1 MKQKYW
7 RFKNLEIDR
16 GVHLKGG
23 AYAITFFHYL
33 DSNKEL
39 TADEVVEELKDII
52 CFDCNDGE
60 SNEEIIRDMFNYGD
74 IEQVQNVL
82 LMLEDAHQDGVAW
95 SYEELQELDDY
106 LEWGIDKDFYKDD
119 EDDDDDY
126 EDDDE

>member
-7 RFKNLEIDR
+7 RFKNLKIDR
-16 GVHLKGG
+16 GVHIKGG
-23 AYAITFFHYL
+23 VRAITFFHYL

-52 CFDCNDGE
+52 CFDSDE
-60 SNEEIIRDMFNYGD
+60 EENEEIIRDMFNCGD

-106 LEWGIDKDFYKDD
+106 LEWGVDKDFYKD
-119 EDDDDDY
+119 DDDDDY

>member
-7 RFKNLEIDR
+7 RFKNLKIDR

-39 TADEVVEELKDII
+39 TANEVVEELKDII

-60 SNEEIIRDMFNYGD
+60 SNKEIIRDMFNYGD

-82 LMLEDAHQDGVAW
+82 LMLEDAHQDSIAW
-95 SYEELQELDDY
+95 SYEELQELDDC
-106 LEWGIDKDFYKDD
+106 LEWGVDKDFYK
-119 EDDDDDY
+119 